1 LTYDEVKNNSLY
13 GDDIVNST
21 IGYNYPHDFYS
32 LIELAKI
39 DLGLEYKEKS
49 IQALS
54 VGVSETGVTTVASNQ
69 ATNIQGALSLL
80 SEDEQ

>member
-1 LTYDEVKNNSLY
+1 
-13 GDDIVNST
+13 
-21 IGYNYPHDFYS
+21 
-32 LIELAKI
+32 
-39 DLGLEYKEKS
+39 LEYKEKS